1 MDAVMERQR
10 VATTNIERSEFIVAN
25 FMFVTN
31 VLRARGENRFMQ
43 YSVGTQSMRT
53 LSIRLLIRRRGVAT
67 MPLADLNRLASR
79 REERLN
85 GIQRIRK
92 RTGVT
97 IEDMSTSKSPYAP
110 AEPPCRLVLAD
121 GTVFNGV
128 GFGAVGTGVVN
139 VGEVVFN
146 TALTGYQEALTDPSY
161 SGQILTF
168 SATQVGNYGITPDD
182 IESGSPTVQGVVI
195 RELSR
200 VWSNQRAVEGLSEWL
215 ARFGVPGIHE
225 IDTRALVR
233 RLRNSGSMNGVI
245 CADPSRDSDELVTMV
260 RASASMSGKNLASG
274 VSPKIGCRWDEP
286 LGAWAPR
293 TRAGMQVAR
302 RTLKVVAIDCGAKRN
317 IYRNLTERN
326 CEVHAVPHDLSA
338 AAIRALKPD
347 GLFISNGPGDPAA
360 VTATVN
366 TLREI
371 AGEIP
376 TFGIC
381 LGHQLLALAL
391 GATTY
396 KLKFGHRGSNQPVRN
411 LLSGQIEITSQNHGF
426 CVDELSLRAVGG
438 EPTHVHLNDGTIAG
452 FRHATRPIFSVQY
465 HPEASPGPHDSDY
478 LFDCFVTLM
487 ETGGALTEASM
498 RSAQTRAA
506 VLARGELAAR

>member
-1 MDAVMERQR
+1 M
-10 VATTNIERSEFIVAN
+10 
-25 FMFVTN
+25 
-31 VLRARGENRFMQ
+31 
-43 YSVGTQSMRT
+43 GTQSVRA
-53 LSIRLLIRRRGVAT
+53 LSIQLLIRHTWVGNHASGGFESPRLKANGKTKRHSAHPQAHVRY
-67 MPLADLNRLASR
+67 NRA
-79 REERLN
+79 
-85 GIQRIRK
+85 
-92 RTGVT
+92 
-97 IEDMSTSKSPYAP
+97 MSNSKSTYAP
-110 AEPPCRLVLAD
+110 AQHPCRLVLAD
-121 GTVFNGV
+121 GSLFSGI
-128 GFGAVGTGVVN
+128 GFGAVGTSVLSF
-139 VGEVVFN
+139 GEVVFN
-146 TALTGYQEALTDPSY
+146 TALTGYQEAITDPSY
-161 SGQILTF
+161 CGQILTF
-168 SATQVGNYGITPDD
+168 SATQIGNYGITSDD
-182 IESGSPTVQGVVI
+182 IESGRPTVQGVVV

-200 VWSNQRAVEGLSEWL
+200 IWSNQRAVEGLSEWL

-233 RLRNSGSMNGVI
+233 KLRNSGSMNGVI
-245 CADPSRDSDELVTMV
+245 CGDPSRETDELVRLVQSSATMT
-260 RASASMSGKNLASG
+260 GKDLASG
-274 VSPKIGCRWDEP
+274 VSPKDACRWEES

-293 TRAGMQVAR
+293 THEGMQVAR

-317 IYRNLTERN
+317 IYRNLIERN
-326 CEVHAVPHDLSA
+326 CEVHAVPHDVSA

-360 VTATVN
+360 VTATVK

-426 CVDELSLRAVGG
+426 CVDELSLRAAGG

-452 FRHATRPIFSVQY
+452 FRHATKPIFSVQY

-478 LFDCFVTLM
+478 LFDCFITLM
-487 ETGGALTEASM
+487 ESGGVLTEGSM
-498 RSAQTRAA
+498 RTAQTRAA